1 MSLNRVVALA
11 TPLFAAGAGWL
22 ATLLADNV
30 PGVSID
36 QGALEEI
43 FIAGAL
49 VALAPAAQWLHGWQ
63 KYEARRADTQQALQI
78 ANAGPPT
85 LIAVEA
91 DGDEALYDEADGDGA
106 FHDES
111 DADGALYD
119 ESELL
124 DESGEFDE
132 LDELDE
138 LDDLDELDEGLPAEE
153 EEPAPAGG

>member
-1 MSLNRVVALA
+1 MQLNRVVALA
-11 TPLFAAGAGWL
+11 TPLFAAAAGWVATWL
-22 ATLLADNV
+22 AENV

-36 QGALEEI
+36 QSALEEI

-63 KYEARRADTQQALQI
+63 KWEARQADAQQALEI
-78 ANAGPPT
+78 ANAAPPT

-91 DGDEALYDEADGDGA
+91 GGNGG
-106 FHDES
+106 FF
-111 DADGALYD
+111 
-119 ESELL
+119 

-132 LDELDE
+132 IDELDA
-138 LDDLDELDEGLPAEE
+138 LADLDEFDEELPAED

>member
-11 TPLFAAGAGWL
+11 TPLFAAAAGWV
-22 ATLLADNV
+22 ATWLADNV

-49 VALAPAAQWLHGWQ
+49 VALAPAAQWLNGWQ
-63 KYEARRADTQQALQI
+63 KYEARQADAQQALEI
-78 ANAGPPT
+78 ANAAPPT
-85 LIAVEA
+85 LIAVEPA
-91 DGDEALYDEADGDGA
+91 GDGG
-106 FHDES
+106 FF
-111 DADGALYD
+111 
-119 ESELL
+119 

-138 LDDLDELDEGLPAEE
+138 LDDLDEFDEGLLAEE

>member
-11 TPLFAAGAGWL
+11 TPLFAAAAGWL
-22 ATLLADNV
+22 ATWLADNV

-63 KYEARRADTQQALQI
+63 KWEARQADAQQAVEI
-78 ANAGPPT
+78 ANAAPPT

-91 DGDEALYDEADGDGA
+91 GGNGGFFE
-106 FHDES
+106 
-111 DADGALYD
+111 
-119 ESELL
+119 
-124 DESGEFDE
+124 ESGEFDE
-132 LDELDE
+132 IDELDA
-138 LDDLDELDEGLPAEE
+138 LGDLDEFDEELPAEE
-153 EEPAPAGG
+153 EEPAPAGA